1 MIFFNNNAELEN
13 AMTTPSAELV
23 QMMKNID
30 GDFLIL
36 GAAGKMGITLAKLAK
51 RAIGEAGVKKRVVCV
66 SRFSDKSVVAQL
78 EACGIETI
86 AADLLEPGAMDDI
99 PRLKNIIYMVGMKFG
114 ATGQEAKTW
123 AVNTYL
129 PGMVCEKFKNA
140 RIVLF
145 STGNVYPYTKKET
158 GGSIETDAPQ
168 PIGEYAQSALGR
180 ERIFQYFAAR
190 YKIPGLIFRLNYAV
204 ECRYGILLDVAQKV
218 FEGKKVDLS
227 TGYVNV
233 IWQGDANE
241 IALRSLAIVQN
252 PPVLL
257 NVTGQEIV
265 SIRELAQ
272 RFGEFFKREPLFI
285 NEETETA
292 LLSNSA
298 LSRQLLGA
306 SKVTLEE
313 MVGWVAAWVR
323 DGHSTLDKPTKYEVR
338 SGAY

>member
-1 MIFFNNNAELEN
+1 VIFFNNNAELEN